1 MDSSEGAERAIK
13 KLQNVMIDDHA
24 LKLSLAQKSSYI
36 SQVEQQNMKDKLLK
50 KRKDQNEMSIA
61 ENDDVS
67 SNKLL
72 VKNLAFEATASD
84 VRELFK

>member
-1 MDSSEGAERAIK
+1 
-13 KLQNVMIDDHA
+13 
-24 LKLSLAQKSSYI
+24 
-36 SQVEQQNMKDKLLK
+36 MKDKLLK

-61 ENDDVS
+61 ENDDAS

>member
-1 MDSSEGAERAIK
+1 
-13 KLQNVMIDDHA
+13 
-24 LKLSLAQKSSYI
+24 
-36 SQVEQQNMKDKLLK
+36 MKDKLLK
-50 KRKDQNEMSIA
+50 KRKDQNQMSIA